1 MYGYIYKTTNTIND
15 KIYIGQHK
23 STFFNPKYKGSGIL
37 IRRAFNEY
45 GKNNFKVELIESCET
60 QDEMNTKEIYYIN
73 LFNSMNKEIGYNIT
87 QGGQD
92 RFFTGQTHTLE
103 TKLKMSEKAKQ
114 RPHPPT
120 TKNRI
125 CVTNGKENHLINLED
140 LQLWVDK
147 GFYKGKTCKYREPW
161 NKGLTKQSDERV
173 LKYTESRNKHFE
185 NGESIGCF
193 GVKGNTYGFKKG
205 DTPWNK
211 GLKHYNDGHPNY
223 YLGKKHK

>member
-23 STFFNPKYKGSGIL
+23 STFFNPKYKGSGVL

-60 QDEMNTKEIYYIN
+60 QDEMNTKEKYYIN

-140 LQLWVDK
+140 LQL
-147 GFYKGKTCKYREPW
+147 
-161 NKGLTKQSDERV
+161 
-173 LKYTESRNKHFE
+173 
-185 NGESIGCF
+185 
-193 GVKGNTYGFKKG
+193 
-205 DTPWNK
+205 
-211 GLKHYNDGHPNY
+211 
-223 YLGKKHK
+223 